1 MLFITL
7 VSILVFTDVI
17 ACSDDSTF
25 VSYSLDEIADALPF
39 VHWASIIESNVPQ
52 DRDISDLYLQIYNVE
67 YFQELEYYSS
77 VDDPTRK
84 LHKDAIVNYL
94 LLHKIYQDA
103 SKLDAEMRRIMPDTP
118 FQTRSNLCVEKV
130 LENLNFVSGR
140 FYSMITSH
148 GESDRIKLG
157 EMAEAIKESLGNRI
171 KKANWLDKATRSS
184 AIKKVSSH
192 H

>member
-1 MLFITL
+1 MH
-7 VSILVFTDVI
+7 
-17 ACSDDSTF
+17 SDDSTF
-25 VSYSLDEIADALPF
+25 ISYSLDELSDALPF

-52 DRDISDLYLQIYNVE
+52 DRDISDLYVQIFNVE

-84 LHKDAIVNYL
+84 LHKDAIANYL

-130 LENLNFVSGR
+130 LENLHLVSGR
-140 FYSMITSH
+140 FYSMFTSN
-148 GESDRIKLG
+148 GESDRVKLS

-171 KKANWLDKATRSS
+171 KKANWLDNSTRSS
-184 AIKKVSSH
+184 AIKKVNSNICKH
-192 H
+192 